1 MREIY
6 VLLIYKYV
14 YVYVIVI
21 NICME
26 YYMYVEIKCLFFVVE
41 MYEFN
46 RNVYLYICRI
56 FRKKLIVYCFVEKY
70 MVIILEI
77 FKGFY

>member
-1 MREIY
+1 M
-6 VLLIYKYV
+6 IYKYV

-26 YYMYVEIKCLFFVVE
+26 YYMYGEMKRLFFVVE
-41 MYEFN
+41 MYELYM
-46 RNVYLYICRI
+46 NVYLYICRI

-70 MVIILEI
+70 MIIIFEI
-77 FKGFY
+77 FKGFF

>member
-6 VLLIYKYV
+6 VFLIYKYV

-26 YYMYVEIKCLFFVVE
+26 YYMYIEIKCLFFVVE
-41 MYEFN
+41 MYEFYMN
-46 RNVYLYICRI
+46 NIY
-56 FRKKLIVYCFVEKY
+56 VEY
-70 MVIILEI
+70 LEI
-77 FKGFY
+77 N